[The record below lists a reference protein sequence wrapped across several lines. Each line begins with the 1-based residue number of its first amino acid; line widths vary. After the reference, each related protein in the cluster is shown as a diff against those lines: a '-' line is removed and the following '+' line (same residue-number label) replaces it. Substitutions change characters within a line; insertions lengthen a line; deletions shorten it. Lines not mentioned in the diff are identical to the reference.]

1 MSGHIAVRTPV
12 SAQVGSRGA
21 GACVPAKIPQSRRC
35 VPRATQRLSGACRT
49 LPQDFLNSKDF
60 EAVCLERKLPRST
73 VTHGKSAE
81 QTCSPGACDRW
92 GLGPVADGVA
102 FVAGGVAADA
112 GLLAPAGDGESVNAS
127 SISARVP
134 CLLLLSDAAV
144 IRSGCYPRCWSN
156 RRSARSRVSLRLLSP
171 TSARASAM
179 VSQRSGDCSFSG
191 AIASGCSVAR
201 K

>member
-1 MSGHIAVRTPV
+1 MFGHLAVRTPV

-49 LPQDFLNSKDF
+49 LPKDFLNSEDF
-60 EAVCLERKLPRST
+60 EAVCLARKLPRST

-81 QTCSPGACDRW
+81 HVCWPGACGRR
-92 GLGPVADGVA
+92 GLGPVADGFALVA
-102 FVAGGVAADA
+102 DVVAGDA
-112 GLLAPAGDGESVNAS
+112 GRVAPAGEEESANAS
-127 SISARVP
+127 SRTARLASRA
-134 CLLLLSDAAV
+134 CC
-144 IRSGCYPRCWSN
+144 CYPRCWSN

-179 VSQRSGDCSFSG
+179 VSQRSGDCSFS
-191 AIASGCSVAR
+191 ATTASGCSVAR